1 MVQSER
7 KTNRNWTA
15 FVAALSAAVMTL
27 DITVVNVAL
36 PSMGQRLQTD
46 LAHLQWGINGYT
58 PSSAVFLLLSES
70 VSYRLGRR
78 RIFIV
83 GMVFFTVSL
92 LACALSVHSDI
103 LIIARIIQGIGEA
116 MVFGTALALSAG
128 AVKANHQGD
137 RLFPWGCLLLEV
149 LFPLL

>member
-83 GMVFFTVSL
+83 GMVFL
-92 LACALSVHSDI
+92 LCH
-103 LIIARIIQGIGEA
+103 
-116 MVFGTALALSAG
+116 
-128 AVKANHQGD
+128 
-137 RLFPWGCLLLEV
+137 CLHV
-149 LFPLL
+149 LFLFIQIF